1 MSAQLQELDRQ
12 IGLGTFPLSGVFTPV
27 THDDAQ
33 AVVTR
38 FFEAGGRYVETAPI
52 YPRTEV
58 CLARILAQFPRDA
71 YMVGTKC
78 VLSPG
83 PDGNPITSG
92 RPEVIHD
99 QCLQELQRLGL
110 EYIDILEA
118 HVTPTDVPLA
128 EVTGALSALREEGL
142 VRYIG
147 ASNASRADVA
157 EYLKGGPLDI
167 IQNRYSIIHRNPT
180 EEITKACQD
189 SDIVFNPYQVIER
202 GQLIDIS
209 STAGSWGP
217 NDLRASKAEYVGDAF
232 ERIHKWVVTE
242 LSSIATAADL
252 SMASLSIRWTLSKP
266 QVRIPV
272 VGATKIW
279 QIDSNLAGGTDPLP
293 ADVLSAVDQA
303 YERFSD
309 QIRSLFG
316 LSVEEFRGLA

>member
-1 MSAQLQELDRQ
+1 
-12 IGLGTFPLSGVFTPV
+12 
-27 THDDAQ
+27 
-33 AVVTR
+33 
-38 FFEAGGRYVETAPI
+38 
-52 YPRTEV
+52 
-58 CLARILAQFPRDA
+58 
-71 YMVGTKC
+71 
-78 VLSPG
+78 
-83 PDGNPITSG
+83 
-92 RPEVIHD
+92 
-99 QCLQELQRLGL
+99 
-110 EYIDILEA
+110 
-118 HVTPTDVPLA
+118 VTPTDVPLA